1 MFVGLDWLV
10 AQEYYYFE
18 DKRVPI
24 VENKNG
30 IYLSFYEEET
40 IKELSERYS
49 LKYIKFDESRFNR
62 YSKINKQIVRYE
74 CFIDLEQSKVNIEN
88 LRELDKVVIAPS
100 YIVDND
106 TVYSSAYFYLCLKSI
121 DDYNFLLQF
130 SEENAVR
137 IVSQDRYMPEWFTL
151 AITEK
156 CNNNAVEVA
165 NRFYETGLFK
175 YVEPDWRKNYTQHSN
190 DSYYT
195 QQWGL
200 KNTGQHNGISG
211 IDINIESAWNISKGD
226 DVVVAIIDQGIQ
238 LDHPDLLNNI
248 YPMSY
253 DAENDIVGSS
263 IYGGHGTSCAGIVGA
278 IQNNIGISGVS
289 PQCKLMS
296 ISISLTTSTPLAC
309 YVNAINWAWENG
321 ADVLSNSYGGM
332 ISSTYMIAAINNAV
346 TNGRNGLGCPV
357 LFSSGNAKRDVITGE
372 FNDDSYVRYPASL
385 PNTIAVGAMSPC
397 GERKTNNS
405 CDGEN
410 WWKSCYGAELDVVA
424 PGVLIPTTTINSNYV
439 NDFNGTS
446 AACPHAAGV
455 MALMLSVN
463 PCLTVTEARA
473 ILCKSCDKLSD
484 YKYCNSTYGF
494 WNNEVGYGKIN
505 AYKAVLM
512 ALGLAY
518 ENQFTGNVGQPTS
531 NFQWILS
538 NGRCTGLATSAY
550 SVQRYEVTKTITFPY
565 MENPIVEVSTNG
577 YSAASPNQGNNY
589 YNITN
594 ITHTSADVKTWKYK
608 IITNTGA
615 QTYIPN
621 GDVYFKYIV
630 FDATAPT
637 VYVTNKTVNNTTYNS
652 TAIETLNIS
661 NFTVQNNSNVKLRAG
676 DEIVF
681 GPTTSI
687 KPTSTGIVHAKAAPF
702 VSCEYNRDMLNEPSN
717 LLANESVLKSYEE
730 EQTLLS
736 NDMERDVIPVVLFPN
751 PTKDEII
758 VRYNEDIGED
768 GITITICNSSGGV
781 VDEIKATNRDTYVK
795 VLNYVNGVYIVKIE
809 NQGKVYSKVFIKQ

>member
-1 MFVGLDWLV
+1 MKCFQLFFCVLLISISV
-10 AQEYYYFE
+10 FSQESPYMYNKHGEKVFFA
-18 DKRVPI
+18 
-24 VENKNG
+24 ENKEILYVKTNQENVNSLWQFSSDVESVMPN
-30 IYLSFYEEET
+30 IYKIKVKKSDYFKYKDFLLSIKDTYICDELLSKRDST
-40 IKELSERYS
+40 IMFCFNKIFLQPKGKTDFQSLLEKLNIPYVSYS
-49 LKYIKFDESRFNR
+49 PIGLVGDE
-62 YSKINKQIVRYE
+62 YV
-74 CFIDLEQSKVNIEN
+74 LEIEN
-88 LRELDKVVIAPS
+88 SNALYYA
-100 YIVDND
+100 N
-106 TVYSSAYFYLCLKSI
+106 
-121 DDYNFLLQF
+121 LL
-130 SEENAVR
+130 
-137 IVSQDRYMPEWFTL
+137 
-151 AITEK
+151 
-156 CNNNAVEVA
+156 
-165 NRFYETGLFK
+165 YETNLFQ
-175 YVEPDWRKNYTQHSN
+175 YVVPVFYRQSLCNPQYPS
-190 DSYYT
+190 
-195 QQWGL
+195 QWGL
-200 KNTGQHNGISG
+200 KNTGQNGGTVG
-211 IDINIESAWNISKGD
+211 IDINVEPAWQICNGNNIKVA
-226 DVVVAIIDQGIQ
+226 VVDNGVQ
-238 LDHPDLLNNI
+238 LDHPDLSMNLLAGYDAMNYVTNGGYSGNDSHGTCCSGIIAALNNNI
-248 YPMSY
+248 QVKGIAYNAKIIP
-253 DAENDIVGSS
+253 IRVGSGDYVYDEACIRAFQY
-263 IYGGHGTSCAGIVGA
+263 IYTIQVDVVSCSW
-278 IQNNIGISGVS
+278 QFSEEC
-289 PQCKLMS
+289 PT
-296 ISISLTTSTPLAC
+296 LT
-309 YVNAINWAWENG
+309 NAIN
-321 ADVLSNSYGGM
+321 VVVS
-332 ISSTYMIAAINNAV
+332 
-346 TNGRNGLGCPV
+346 NGRNGLGCPV
-357 LFSSGNAKRDVITGE
+357 LFSSGNAKKNNYTGNYE
-372 FNDDSYVRYPASL
+372 NDSYVRYPASL

-410 WWKSCYGAELDVVA
+410 WWKSCYGSELDVVA
-424 PGVLIPTTTINSNYV
+424 PGVLVPTTTINSDY
-439 NDFNGTS
+439 DMSFNGTS

-463 PCLTVTEARA
+463 PCLTVAEARE
-473 ILCKSCDKLSD
+473 ILCKSCDKLPN
-484 YKYCNSTYGF
+484 YYYCNSTYGF

-512 ALGLAY
+512 ALGLTY

-531 NFQWILS
+531 NFQWVLS